1 MISEAQLVCRRNVHG
16 RSFGGLIVRGK
27 VKSGPVGNQPLRGGG
42 ISLKGNDR
50 SGHLHGE

>member
-1 MISEAQLVCRRNVHG
+1 MSSMAQFIRRRNVHG
-16 RSFGGLIVRGK
+16 RSFYGLIVRGK
-27 VKSGPVGNQPLRGGG
+27 VKGGPVGNQPLRGGG